1 MLGPLRNYGRY
12 SYCIYVI
19 HLLVIHHVML
29 VSHRLRF
36 ESHVPR
42 FIAFISGVLAGNA
55 AVCWLASLS
64 WRSYEAPILRPKGR
78 FAASPKS
85 SWAAASAVPET
96 ALAD

>member
-64 WRSYEAPILRPKGR
+64 WRWYEAPILRPKER